1 MALFTAEAESIGR
14 ERLEVRPSHLL
25 SSSVSTLTICKPINA
40 YLCQSYINPCHCIYQ
55 SSPCGRILRSQTSRR
70 CSQDEPQPSSGF
82 LIIWLLL
89 FFLIFHTRYLSRWLQ
104 MNICHDIKY
113 NHPLRTTAAKKIS
126 TNQFRQVLK
135 QWSQVSL
142 WNQFAITPRQ
152 HYRLNIC
159 RCIGSIGDFKQYINK
174 YWDDRAV

>member
-25 SSSVSTLTICKPINA
+25 SSSLSTLTICTPINA

-55 SSPCGRILRSQTSRR
+55 SSPCSRVLRSQTSRR

-126 TNQFRQVLK
+126 TNQFRQVFHLINQTFPTFK
-135 QWSQVSL
+135 PFHLDNILLCIYVTLLLL
-142 WNQFAITPRQ
+142 WIPPIPN
-152 HYRLNIC
+152 L
-159 RCIGSIGDFKQYINK
+159 
-174 YWDDRAV
+174 